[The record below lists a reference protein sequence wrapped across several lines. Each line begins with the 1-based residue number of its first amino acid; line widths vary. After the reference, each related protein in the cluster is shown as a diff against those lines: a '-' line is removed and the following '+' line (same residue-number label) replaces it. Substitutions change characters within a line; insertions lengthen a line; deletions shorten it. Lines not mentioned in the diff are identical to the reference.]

1 MQFSGAFFW
10 IIMFRIMLANINP
23 IFIELKRFSSLF
35 VVKFQAS
42 ILYESHHLL
51 VKLSCKADYE
61 NLDGLRS
68 RSAVCFLQPILQLC
82 KNHWAFIMTA
92 FFIFTRFWYM
102 LTHVQS
108 KPSNNLALDTDSRS
122 WSTFYK
128 TCARRRCESFP
139 IFERLG
145 DVCSW

>member
-1 MQFSGAFFW
+1 
-10 IIMFRIMLANINP
+10 MFRIKLANINP

-42 ILYESHHLL
+42 ILDESHHLL

-82 KNHWAFIMTA
+82 KKSLSLHYDCVFYIYALLIYANTRSIEAEQQLGFRHWLPKLVYI
-92 FFIFTRFWYM
+92 
-102 LTHVQS
+102 LQNV
-108 KPSNNLALDTDSRS
+108 
-122 WSTFYK
+122 
-128 TCARRRCESFP
+128 CA
-139 IFERLG
+139 
-145 DVCSW
+145 